1 MIKSNQV
8 SVIFMALAAALA
20 GVLFGYDAGIIS
32 GVLLFVK
39 KIFHMSDVMQGLVVS
54 AVPFGALV
62 FALLCGKFNDIF
74 GRKAALLFTACLF
87 GFGALVCA
95 FAESETALLIGRLL
109 LGFAIGIGS
118 FSAPL
123 YIAEISDEKSRG
135 ALVTIN
141 QLAIVSGILISYII
155 SFILTPYGAW
165 RWMLGLSFVPAAVLF
180 FSALKLPPSPRWLM
194 TKQRYEEAK
203 KVLDMIHGPEKAAE
217 EMAQLKIIM
226 AQKQLSF
233 RQALTGRYLR
243 VILLGVFVSI
253 LTQAVGINAIIYYAP
268 TIFEA
273 TGFSQAA
280 GATLATVGI
289 GLINFIFTIVAIY
302 LLDRVGRRKL
312 LLTGTCG
319 IVLSLVVLTI
329 GFAMGLGNHSFDYL
343 ILASMLFF
351 IACQAIGTGPACWL
365 IPSEIF
371 PLKIRGTGMGLA
383 VAFNWGANVIVA
395 FLFPIVLDQF
405 GAAVSF
411 GIFLLVAIVAATYF
425 YLQVPETK
433 NISLEQIENNLN
445 RDCPMRE
452 LGDAV

>member
-1 MIKSNQV
+1 MKNNRLNV
-8 SVIFMALAAALA
+8 MFMALAAGLA

-39 KIFHMSDVMQGLVVS
+39 KVFQLSDVMQGLIVS

-62 FALLCGKFNDIF
+62 FALLCGRFNDIF

-87 GFGALVCA
+87 GVGALVCA
-95 FAESETALLIGRLL
+95 FADSETSLLVGRLL

-155 SFILTPYGAW
+155 SFILTPFGAW
-165 RWMLGLSFVPAAVLF
+165 RWMLGLSFIPAAILF
-180 FSALKLPPSPRWLM
+180 FSALRLPPSPRWLM
-194 TKQRYEEAK
+194 TKQRFEEAR
-203 KVLDMIHGPEKAAE
+203 KVLTLIHGSEKADE
-217 EMAQLKIIM
+217 EMVQLNIIM
-226 AQKQLSF
+226 AQKQLSLRETF
-233 RQALTGRYLR
+233 SGNYLR
-243 VILLGVFVSI
+243 VILLGIFVSI

-273 TGFSQAA
+273 TGFSQAT
-280 GATLATVGI
+280 GATLATIGI

-312 LLTGTCG
+312 LLTGTFG
-319 IVLSLVVLTI
+319 IILSLIVLTLGFSI
-329 GFAMGLGNHSFDYL
+329 GIGNHFFDYI
-343 ILASMLFF
+343 ILGSMLFF

-371 PLKIRGTGMGLA
+371 PLKIRGAGMGLA
-383 VAFNWGANVIVA
+383 VAFNWGANVVVA
-395 FLFPIVLDQF
+395 FLFPIVLFHF

-411 GIFLLVAIVAATYF
+411 GIFLIIAIIAFSYF
-425 YLQVPETK
+425 YCKVPETK
-433 NISLEQIENNLN
+433 NVSLEKIEENLARN
-445 RDCPMRE
+445 RPMRE
-452 LGDAV
+452 LGDAI

>member
-1 MIKSNQV
+1 MRNNQFNAT
-8 SVIFMALAAALA
+8 FMAIAAALA

-32 GVLLFVK
+32 GVILFVK
-39 KIFHMSDVMQGLVVS
+39 KVFQLSDVMQGLIVS

-62 FALLCGKFNDIF
+62 FALICGKFNDIF

-87 GFGALVCA
+87 GCGALVCA
-95 FAESETALLIGRLL
+95 FAESENALLIGRLS

-123 YIAEISDEKSRG
+123 YISEISHEKSRG

-141 QLAIVSGILISYII
+141 QLAIVSGILISYIV
-155 SFILTPYGAW
+155 SFALTPFGAW
-165 RWMLGLSFVPAAVLF
+165 RWMLGLSFIPAAVLF

-194 TKQRYEEAK
+194 TKQRFEEAK
-203 KVLDMIHGPEKAAE
+203 KVLVMIHGPEKAAE
-217 EMAQLKIIM
+217 EMEHLNIII
-226 AQKQLSF
+226 AQKQLNFKETF
-233 RQALTGRYLR
+233 RGTYLR
-243 VILLGVFVSI
+243 VILLGIFVSI

-312 LLTGTCG
+312 LLAGTFG
-319 IVLSLVVLTI
+319 IVLSLILLTI
-329 GFAMGLGNHSFDYL
+329 GFAQGLANPSFNYI
-343 ILASMLFF
+343 ILGSMLFF

-371 PLKIRGTGMGLA
+371 PLKIRGAGMGLA
-383 VAFNWGANVIVA
+383 VACNWGTNVIVA
-395 FLFPIVLDQF
+395 FLFPLVLNHF
-405 GAAVSF
+405 GAAISF
-411 GIFLLVAIVAATYF
+411 GIFLVIAFIALIYF
-425 YLQVPETK
+425 YMQIPETK
-433 NISLEQIENNLN
+433 NASLEKIEENLALN
-445 RDCPMRE
+445 RPMRE
-452 LGDAV
+452 LGDGV

>member
-1 MIKSNQV
+1 MRNNKR
-8 SVIFMALAAALA
+8 SVIFMALTAALA

-39 KIFHMSDVMQGLVVS
+39 NIFHLSDVMQGLIVS

-87 GFGALVCA
+87 GFGALLCA
-95 FAESETALLIGRLL
+95 FAETETALLIGRLL

-155 SFILTPYGAW
+155 SFVLTPFGAW
-165 RWMLGLSFVPAAVLF
+165 RWMLGLSFVPAAILF

-194 TKQRYEEAK
+194 TKQRVEEAK
-203 KVLDMIHGPEKAAE
+203 KILIQIHGPEKANE
-217 EMAQLKIIM
+217 EMAQLNLIM

-233 RQALTGRYLR
+233 RETFRGNYLK
-243 VILLGVFVSI
+243 VIFLGIFVSI

-273 TGFSQAA
+273 TGFSQAT

-319 IVLSLVVLTI
+319 IVLSLIVLTI
-329 GFAMGLGNHSFDYL
+329 GFSMGLGNYSFDYI
-343 ILASMLFF
+343 ILGSMLFF

-371 PLKIRGTGMGLA
+371 PLKIRGAGMGLA
-383 VAFNWGANVIVA
+383 VACNWGANVVVA
-395 FLFPIVLDQF
+395 FLFPIVLDRF
-405 GAAVSF
+405 GAAISF
-411 GIFLLVAIVAATYF
+411 GIFLVIAIIAYCYF
-425 YLQVPETK
+425 YVKVPETK
-433 NISLEQIENNLN
+433 NVSLEQIEKNLARN
-445 RDCPMRE
+445 RPMRE

>member
-1 MIKSNQV
+1 MRNNKLG
-8 SVIFMALAAALA
+8 VIFMALTAALA

-39 KIFHMSDVMQGLVVS
+39 DIFQLSDVMQGLVVS

-74 GRKAALLFTACLF
+74 GRKAALLCTACLF
-87 GFGALVCA
+87 GFGALLCA

-155 SFILTPYGAW
+155 SFILTPFGAW
-165 RWMLGLSFVPAAVLF
+165 RWMLGLSFIPAAILF
-180 FSALKLPPSPRWLM
+180 FSALKLPASPRWLM
-194 TKQRYEEAK
+194 TKQRFEEAK
-203 KVLDMIHGPEKAAE
+203 KVLELIHGPEKAKE
-217 EMAQLKIIM
+217 EMAQLKIII
-226 AQKQLSF
+226 AQKQLSLREIF
-233 RQALTGRYLR
+233 RGNYLK
-243 VILLGVFVSI
+243 VILLGIFVSI

-273 TGFSQAA
+273 TGFSQAT

-302 LLDRVGRRKL
+302 LLDKVGRRKL
-312 LLTGTCG
+312 LLTGTFG
-319 IVLSLVVLTI
+319 IVLSLIVLTI
-329 GFAMGLGNHSFDYL
+329 GFSKGISNSSFDYI
-343 ILASMLFF
+343 ILGSMLFF

-371 PLKIRGTGMGLA
+371 PLKIRGAGMGLA
-383 VAFNWGANVIVA
+383 VAFNWGANVVVA
-395 FLFPIVLDQF
+395 FLFPIVLDHF
-405 GAAVSF
+405 GAAISF
-411 GIFLLVAIVAATYF
+411 GIFLIIAIIAYSYF
-425 YLQVPETK
+425 YLRVPETK
-433 NISLEQIENNLN
+433 NVSLEQIEANLSHN
-445 RDCPMRE
+445 RSMRE
-452 LGDAV
+452 LGNAV